1 MSPYYDDLRHVRE
14 LIIKEMSSKSAQVK
28 IISSNLALRQVLL
41 VLQQI
46 QDLPVH
52 CLLAVIYNMY
62 CMGTGTTIR

>member
-52 CLLAVIYNMY
+52 CLLAVIYNMH
-62 CMGTGTTIR
+62 CMGIGTTIR